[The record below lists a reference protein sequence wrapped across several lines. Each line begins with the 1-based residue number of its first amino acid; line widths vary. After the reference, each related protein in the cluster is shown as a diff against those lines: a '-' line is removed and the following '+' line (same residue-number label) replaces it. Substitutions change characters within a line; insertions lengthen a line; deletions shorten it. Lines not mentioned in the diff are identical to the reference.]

1 MLEIH
6 WGLPV
11 IIYLFLGGLGAGA
24 GVVSASVFLRSH
36 AGDASEGAF
45 DIARWGALIAPI
57 PVIAGTG
64 ALVFELGSFAVGDM
78 FRWIN
83 LFLTINL
90 SPMSL
95 GSWFLALFIG
105 VSLCYAYT
113 FLKSDAHSGDK
124 HQAFRKMLA
133 WVMVPLGIGVAL
145 YTGILL
151 GAMPARPFWNSPI
164 LAMLFLISALSTG
177 VASILLVRCV
187 AHALGHK
194 KADEYTGEGAQGTE
208 ESKYILAATDMLLI
222 SFEVLVVFLFIMYAH
237 LTIGGVENAIDVI
250 LGGSLTSLFWFGFVV
265 IGLIIPILIEMKYV
279 LPRLLRQEHYSI
291 PHAVELAACMLVIVG
306 GFMLRYVV
314 VIAGQLTGPVGI

>member
-57 PVIAGTG
+57 PVIVGVG

-90 SPMSL
+90 SPMSI
-95 GSWFLALFIG
+95 GSWLLALFVI
-105 VSLCYAYT
+105 VSLVYAYT
-113 FLKSDAHSGDK
+113 FLGSNSRPGDE
-124 HQAFRKMLA
+124 HHGLRKKMA
-133 WVMVPLGIGVAL
+133 WLMVPLGVGVAL

-151 GAMPARPFWNSPI
+151 GAMPSRPFWNSPI

-177 VASILLVRCV
+177 VASILLMRCIFGGSSSDAKGV
-187 AHALGHK
+187 E
-194 KADEYTGEGAQGTE
+194 D
-208 ESKYILAATDMLLI
+208 SKYLLSSTDMLLI

-237 LTIGGVENAIDVI
+237 LTVGGVEHAIDVV
-250 LGGSLTSLFWFGFVV
+250 LGGSLTSLFWLGFVV
-265 IGLIIPILIEMKYV
+265 IGLIIPILIELKYV
-279 LPRLLRQEHYSI
+279 LPRLLKQEHYAM
-291 PHAVELAACMLVIVG
+291 PHAMELAVCMLVIVG

-314 VIAGQLTGPVGI
+314 VIAGQVTGPIGI